1 MAGRTAIV
9 SVGECSLSSCTGHF
23 MAATSTDITSADG
36 FFSRIV
42 RAGFAGWFNTAGWKI
57 VGDVILPKKMVLVA
71 APHTSNWDFPLALA
85 VGAHYR
91 LKINFVAKN
100 TLFRW
105 PFGGLMRWL
114 GGVSVDRSKR
124 SDAVATMIAAFAARD
139 EIHLVIAPAGTR
151 DDTIKWKS
159 GFYHIAVG
167 AGVPLAFAYVDYARK
182 QAGIG
187 EVFQPT
193 GDYEADMAHILN
205 FYSDKSGRQAARAK
219 RR

>member
-1 MAGRTAIV
+1 MTN
-9 SVGECSLSSCTGHF
+9 TP
-23 MAATSTDITSADG
+23 ATIKSADG
-36 FFSRIV
+36 FLSRIV
-42 RAGFAGWFNTAGWKI
+42 RAGFAGWFNAAGWTI
-57 VGDVILPKKMVLVA
+57 VGDVALPKKMVLIA

-100 TLFRW
+100 SLFRW

-114 GGVSVDRSKR
+114 GGVSVDRSQR
-124 SDAVATMIAAFAARD
+124 NDAVATMIAAFHARD

-151 DDTIKWKS
+151 DAQIKWKS
-159 GFYHIAVG
+159 GFYHIAMG

-187 EVFQPT
+187 EIFQPT
-193 GDYEADMAHILN
+193 GDYDADLAHMLK
-205 FYSDKSGRQAARAK
+205 FYSDKSGRFDPRVRAARQS
-219 RR
+219 RS